1 MPLPYFSDSTKQSLI
16 IKRLRSGRNSS
27 IVLGTSWVEEQTI
40 QVNFWWLSL
49 PVLLYA
55 AITFFFFYTVWK
67 SSRTNTPLWKSSI
80 LIPLQVMNAD
90 NGLGTKRQVERQSRT
105 NNIQLIGDGSN
116 WRLVD
121 TTPAQDANERYHD

>member
-1 MPLPYFSDSTKQSLI
+1 MPLPYFGDSVKQSLTI
-16 IKRLRSGRNSS
+16 RRLRSGRNSS
-27 IVLGTSWVEEQTI
+27 VVLGTSWVEEQII

-55 AITFFFFYTVWK
+55 AITFFFLYTVWK

-80 LIPLQVMNAD
+80 LVPLQVMNAD

-105 NNIQLIGDGSN
+105 NNIQLIGNGSN
-116 WRLVD
+116 WQLVD
-121 TTPAQDANERYHD
+121 TTPARDANGRYHD

>member
-1 MPLPYFSDSTKQSLI
+1 MPLPYFNDSTKQSLI
-16 IKRLRSGRNSS
+16 IRRLRSGRNSS
-27 IVLGTSWVEEQTI
+27 VILGTSWIEEQSI

-105 NNIQLIGDGSN
+105 NNIQLIGDGS
-116 WRLVD
+116 
-121 TTPAQDANERYHD
+121 